1 MTVKTIKRPS
11 LAWVCA
17 KPWRFLAFGMGS
29 GVIYPGPGTWGTV
42 WGWLVWLA
50 ALQFLPLSLAP
61 LFLLVSFVLGVWL
74 CQKTGDELGV
84 SDHSGMN
91 WDEAVAIW
99 LVLWAMPFN
108 TWWMQVLAFVLF
120 RFFDV
125 LKPTPIRWFDQR
137 VGGGF
142 GVMLDDIIAALY
154 SLVVM
159 YGVAYFL

>member
-1 MTVKTIKRPS
+1 MPHTVPQQDD
-11 LAWVCA
+11 
-17 KPWRFLAFGMGS
+17 KPH
-29 GVIYPGPGTWGTV
+29 Y
-42 WGWLVWLA
+42 
-50 ALQFLPLSLAP
+50 
-61 LFLLVSFVLGVWL
+61 
-74 CQKTGDELGV
+74 
-84 SDHSGMN
+84 

-108 TWWMQVLAFVLF
+108 TWWMQVFAFVSF

-125 LKPTPIRWFDQR
+125 IKPTPIRWFDQR

-154 SLVVM
+154 SLLVM

>member
-1 MTVKTIKRPS
+1 MIAKTAKRPS

-17 KPWRFLAFGMGS
+17 KPWRFFAFGMGS

-42 WGWLVWLA
+42 WGWLIWLA
-50 ALQFLPLSLAP
+50 ALQFMPLIWVP
-61 LFLLVSFVLGVWL
+61 FFLLGSFLLGIWL

-84 SDHSGMN
+84 SDHGGMN

-108 TWWMQVLAFVLF
+108 TWWMQVFAFVSF

-125 LKPTPIRWFDQR
+125 IKPTPIRWFDQR

-154 SLVVM
+154 SLLVM